1 LNRYNILGLHTWPNK
16 SRLLTSLLPWHFA
29 SRLRD
34 ADLERQTWKSPAT
47 QTLLGCAI
55 NQLIKEDKLDAE
67 SARVPRAYPWLD
79 KSTAQISLKLTVDE
93 KSTLNA
99 GLNYSDFFTNSIYTI
114 GKTIITTPRSFVFG
128 ANIGGS
134 SDATRIDNSD
144 YTFSV
149 ADAFVKDRDYDP
161 VNGRACEAL
170 AKYGFVLFN
179 SNLHIRDRLESRL
192 AQFELHPE
200 AKQVVPDTLTTDIT
214 FVVVYSGNITPT
226 WHLVTV
232 SYNTGGSPLFNAAR
246 TRTDDVIIS
255 IGSNKDK
262 VTTAQNIQK
271 QFPDFLLLSLPRL
284 RPINLINRHI
294 EC

>member
-1 LNRYNILGLHTWPNK
+1 MTEQLKLINVSFAVVLCVSTAGCGLRTPDMEISSDQNATLKVVNNIMSHVE
-16 SRLLTSLLPWHFA
+16 
-29 SRLRD
+29 D
-34 ADLERQTWKSPAT
+34 E
-47 QTLLGCAI
+47 LGCAI

-67 SARVPRAYPWLD
+67 SAHVPRAYPWLD

-99 GLNYSDFFTNSIYTI
+99 GLSYSDFFTNSISTI
-114 GKTIITTPRSFVFG
+114 GKTIITTPRSFAFG

-149 ADAFVKDRDYDP
+149 ADAFVKDKDYEP
-161 VNGRACEAL
+161 TNGRACEAS
-170 AKYGFVLFN
+170 AKYDGVLFN
-179 SNLHIRDRLESRL
+179 SQLHIRDWLESRL

-200 AKQVVPDTLTTDIT
+200 AKQAVPDTLTTDIT
-214 FVVVYSGNITPT
+214 FVVMYSGNITPT
-226 WHLVTV
+226 WHLVPV
-232 SYNTGGSPLFNAAR
+232 SYNTGGSPFFNAAR

-271 QFPDFLLLSLPRL
+271 QNSGFSTAITTASPP
-284 RPINLINRHI
+284 NQAN
-294 EC
+294 